1 MCGAVPSTG
10 ELGKM
15 GWCILFSGKE
25 GPLPMARK
33 SSEMLIIPRS
43 PCPLGGEAALAFS
56 GQEGCTE
63 ARCSSGGQGFIFH
76 LPRIWL

>member
-1 MCGAVPSTG
+1 MWGPAELWLQRGVGVSGGQGAARRGVCGAVPSTG

-43 PCPLGGEAALAFS
+43 PCPLGG
-56 GQEGCTE
+56 
-63 ARCSSGGQGFIFH
+63 R
-76 LPRIWL
+76 LP